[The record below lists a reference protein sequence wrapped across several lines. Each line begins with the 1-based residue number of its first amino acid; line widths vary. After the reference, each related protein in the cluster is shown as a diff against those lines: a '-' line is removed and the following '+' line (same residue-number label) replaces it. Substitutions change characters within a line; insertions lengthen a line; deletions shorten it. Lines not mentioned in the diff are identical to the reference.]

1 VYVAMV
7 LGAQQQL
14 AMAGVTQQLS
24 EEGAALIGLKGKLVD
39 VDGYLDNWKE
49 AATGSGAAVPAGI
62 LNPCSWTGIKCSR
75 LNSSVVSLDL
85 SSMSLTGSLSGPDLG
100 QLKNLVNIS
109 VDCNN
114 LTGDLPAEIVTLPFL
129 QYINVSNNNF
139 SNYFPSNF
147 SQLQYLQVCKKII
160 YEFTSLQLPPTLW
173 IIPTLK
179 NLFLS
184 GLELLQGK
192 YLRCMDHVPAAP
204 VEERNHDLF
213 CIVLSSPSEQ
223 CNHFLSEEVLCP
235 LTCFSCL

>member
-1 VYVAMV
+1 MDISSSPGTKFVFLILCWLVYVAMV
-7 LGAQQQL
+7 LAAQQQL
-14 AMAGVTQQLS
+14 AMAAVTQQLS

-75 LNSSVVSLDL
+75 LNSSVISLDL

-147 SQLQYLQVCKKII
+147 SQLQYLQVWKKII
-160 YEFTSLQLPPTLW
+160 YKFTLSSASSYTLDHTHSQESVPLW
-173 IIPTLK
+173 IGIVTRK
-179 NLFLS
+179 A
-184 GLELLQGK
+184 LEAYGS
-192 YLRCMDHVPAAP
+192 CP
-204 VEERNHDLF
+204 
-213 CIVLSSPSEQ
+213 SS
-223 CNHFLSEEVLCP
+223 
-235 LTCFSCL
+235 SCRREKS